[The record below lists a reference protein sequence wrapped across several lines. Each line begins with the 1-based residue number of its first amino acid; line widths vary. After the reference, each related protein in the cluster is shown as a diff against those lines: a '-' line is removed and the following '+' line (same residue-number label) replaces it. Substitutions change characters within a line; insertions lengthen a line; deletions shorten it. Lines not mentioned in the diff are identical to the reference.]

1 MNVSAINAA
10 NVVAPQK
17 AQNVNF
23 AGLSDGFANVLGKV
37 GNSDVFVKG
46 MEKVGSSKNLMT
58 HLSTAS
64 SAVTTGLYIYKNLTD
79 KKKSKNE
86 KITMALNQ
94 ALTFAVSTA
103 LTYTVV
109 GALKG
114 TTNKLANRLGE
125 LMSAKGGKSAKEM
138 AALQAGARNAIDLV
152 VCSSINRFITPVAIT
167 PVANK
172 LGAKL
177 TDYLDKKDAAK
188 TQNA

>member
-1 MNVSAINAA
+1 MKVSAINA
-10 NVVAPQK
+10 VTPQK
-17 AQNVNF
+17 AKNVNF
-23 AGLSDGFANVLGKV
+23 SGLAVGVATVMGKV
-37 GNSDVFVKG
+37 GNSDAFVKG
-46 MEKVGSSKNLMT
+46 IEKVGDSKNLMT

-109 GALKG
+109 GALKV
-114 TTNKLANRLGE
+114 TTNKLANKFGE
-125 LMSAKGGKSAKEM
+125 IMTAKGGKSAKEM
-138 AALQAGARNAIDLV
+138 EALQTGARNAIDLV

-177 TDYLDKKDAAK
+177 TDYLDAKDAAK
-188 TQNA
+188 SQKAQA